1 MINNTFYF
9 AQDGSYGLW
18 ENGSMLINT
27 SQWTS
32 KDWALIEECSD
43 SERTTVA
50 RIIMKKHMK
59 TIGGII

>member
-1 MINNTFYF
+1 MNNTFYF

-18 ENGSMLINT
+18 ESGSMLIDT

-32 KDWALIEECSD
+32 ADWALIDQCSD

-50 RIIMKKHMK
+50 RIIMKKYVKRM
-59 TIGGII
+59 GGAI

>member
-27 SQWTS
+27 SQWTEL
-32 KDWALIEECSD
+32 DWEKVENCTD